1 MVVRNSLPFPSLVFQ
16 KGIHRANSLSHEYLW
31 LGSDHHQRLLLGPV
45 RSSAFRKAEAS
56 TLEPLLFP
64 GVEQKDKA
72 TLDLGGEVGTASRT
86 SSRWGV
92 RNVAAD
98 VQASLVLFP
107 WGENRTSDKAW
118 LGLITSF
125 L

>member
-1 MVVRNSLPFPSLVFQ
+1 MVVKNFLPFPSLVSQ

-45 RSSAFRKAEAS
+45 CTSDFRKAEAS
-56 TLEPLLFP
+56 TLEPLLLP
-64 GVEQKDKA
+64 AVEREVQS

-86 SSRWGV
+86 SSRWEV

-98 VQASLVLFP
+98 VQASLVVFP
-107 WGENRTSDKAW
+107 WGENRVSDKTW

-125 L
+125 S